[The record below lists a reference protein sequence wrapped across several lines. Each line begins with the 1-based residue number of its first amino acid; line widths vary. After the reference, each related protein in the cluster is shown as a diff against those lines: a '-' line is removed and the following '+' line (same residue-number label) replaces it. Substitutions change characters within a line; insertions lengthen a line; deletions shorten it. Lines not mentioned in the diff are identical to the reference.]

1 VWIRSLLDRNVGARL
16 ARERLENRNYAA
28 GPVAAWP
35 NVLERVGQFPTLVY
49 RFLRRA
55 NARPWRSTS
64 LPRRRRNELPT
75 GSGDRLLSEKERG
88 GSYSSL
94 VGFVSIRSSPQF
106 TLLSLIRGV
115 AEFLQRFPA
124 SLCRGKSRTLRCTVV
139 HLSFVCEIEQLYRRH
154 TRTSLL
160 QVQLPKSQT
169 AARVARLPTRRSL
182 ALPFQSKSQ
191 QRGTSGKRV

>member
-1 VWIRSLLDRNVGARL
+1 VWIRSLLDRNAGARL

-106 TLLSLIRGV
+106 TLPSLIRGV
-115 AEFLQRFPA
+115 AEFQKPVPDWRRPTGKCIKEDLAPLQDLNKD
-124 SLCRGKSRTLRCTVV
+124 SVIVIIKC
-139 HLSFVCEIEQLYRRH
+139 
-154 TRTSLL
+154 
-160 QVQLPKSQT
+160 
-169 AARVARLPTRRSL
+169 
-182 ALPFQSKSQ
+182 
-191 QRGTSGKRV
+191 